1 MHGIDCKLMHAQIYM
16 YYMHTIYKRAS
27 SLKEKFGSGRREKA
41 MQPQQAGLAQ
51 ETRGEHL
58 CTTELLKGEGSY

>member
-1 MHGIDCKLMHAQIYM
+1 MHEIDCKLMHAQIYM

-41 MQPQQAGLAQ
+41 MQPQQAGMAQ
-51 ETRGEHL
+51 ETRG
-58 CTTELLKGEGSY
+58 